1 MKKVFIIDDDE
12 MYQMVL
18 SKIIKKID
26 PEIVV
31 ETFWN
36 GEKALEYFNIN
47 KNNPLPK
54 LLLLDINMPI
64 MDGWQFISEFE
75 SRYPNLKTLSN
86 IYMFSSSLEERER
99 TKALSFK
106 SVKDYLL
113 KPVSINLMRE
123 LIAANIV

>member
-1 MKKVFIIDDDE
+1 MKKIFIIDDDE

-18 SKIIKKID
+18 SKIVKKIN

-36 GEKALEYFNIN
+36 GEKALEYFKDNQNI
-47 KNNPLPK
+47 PLPK

-75 SRYPNLKTLSN
+75 RMYPNLKALSN

-99 TKALSFK
+99 TKALSYK

-113 KPVSINLMRE
+113 KPVSLNTMRE
-123 LIAANIV
+123 LIADNIM